1 MNKTPITP
9 RLRRANPSSWLRFAL
24 AVCAFSFCLP
34 GVPLA
39 AEVEDSCV
47 DCHSDKDF
55 LVVNKKLYD
64 YYQDW
69 EFSVHKQEEVT
80 CFDCHGGDPEIAD
93 KKGAHGIGL
102 GEESASSAVNF
113 KNIPDT
119 CGQCHEEILD
129 SYRESEHFKHLVRKK
144 EEKQGPNCVTCHG
157 SMGTSIPNVTS
168 VEEACVRCH
177 NDETENHPEIPE
189 DARTILNKFL
199 SIDRF
204 YRYIRVRLEPEERG
218 PFLDKIDVRLHDLS
232 LRWHT
237 FDLEEIEKDTQSL
250 LAAIKEK
257 RDEVRQRKR
266 KAAAKSASGR

>member
-1 MNKTPITP
+1 MTDAQGED
-9 RLRRANPSSWLRFAL
+9 RRGWVGFTL
-24 AVCAFSFCLP
+24 AILGFVFGLP

-47 DCHSDKDF
+47 DCHSDNDL

-69 EFSVHKQEEVT
+69 KFSVHEQEEVT
-80 CFDCHGGDPEIAD
+80 CFDCHGGDPEIAE
-93 KKGAHGIGL
+93 KKGAHGTGL
-102 GEESASSAVNF
+102 GESKASSAVNF
-113 KNIPDT
+113 KNIPET

-129 SYRESEHFKHLVRKK
+129 SYRESEHFKHLIREK

-157 SMGTSIPNVTS
+157 SMGTSVPNVAS
-168 VEEACVRCH
+168 VEAACVRCH
-177 NDETENHPEIPE
+177 NDETENHPEIPD
-189 DARTILNKFL
+189 DARVILNKFL

-204 YRYIRVRLEPEERG
+204 YRYISVRIEPEERG
-218 PFLDKIDVRLHDLS
+218 PFLEKIDAQIHDLS

-237 FDLEEIEKDTQSL
+237 FDLEEIEKDTREV

-257 RDEVRQRKR
+257 RDEVRRRKAEA
-266 KAAAKSASGR
+266 KAAADAPG